1 MKVWVI
7 AKLTVR
13 EAQRRRLLWVA
24 FALGVIFIALFAIGF
39 HFVQEEAIGDMGG
52 LGRTQAQIFANFF
65 LTAGLYVINFLSVMM
80 AVLTSVGT
88 LSGEISSHTIQS
100 LATKPLRR
108 WEILLGKW
116 VAYAGMLAVYVA
128 CLSGGV
134 LAVVYLIGDYLPAN
148 WAGVIGFLV
157 LEGWV
162 ILTVS
167 ILGGTFLSTIANGV
181 VAFMLYGI
189 AFVGGWV
196 EQIGSL
202 LDSSA
207 AVNIGIITSLI
218 LPSEALWR
226 RGAYLMQPALIRGLP
241 TNPFG
246 TASVPSPAM
255 VIYAAIYVVILLGVA
270 LWIFSRRDL

>member
-1 MKVWVI
+1 MRLGII

-24 FALGVIFIALFAIGF
+24 LGLGAAFIALFSVGF
-39 HFVQEEAIGDMGG
+39 HFVHQEII
-52 LGRTQAQIFANFF
+52 TQHGMVSRAETQVFTNFF

-100 LATKPLRR
+100 LAAKPIRR

-116 VAYAGMLAVYVA
+116 VGHAGMLAAYMA
-128 CLSGGV
+128 GLSSGI
-134 LAVVYLIGDYLPAN
+134 LLVVYLISGYAPEN
-148 WAGVIGFLV
+148 WLGTIGFLV

-162 ILTVS
+162 VLTVS

-181 VAFMLYGI
+181 LAFMLYGI

-202 LDSSA
+202 MGSEA
-207 AVNIGIITSLI
+207 AVNIGIITSLL

-226 RGAYLMQPALIRGLP
+226 RAAYLMQPALIRSLP
-241 TNPFG
+241 ANPFG

-255 VIYAAIYVVILLGVA
+255 VVYAGLYVLALLGAA
-270 LWIFSRRDL
+270 LWIFARRDL

>member
-7 AKLTVR
+7 IKLTVR
-13 EAQRRRLLWVA
+13 EAQRRKLIWVA
-24 FALGVIFIALFAIGF
+24 LALGVIFVALFAVGF
-39 HFVQEEAIGDMGG
+39 HFIHQELIRQVGG
-52 LGRTQAQIFANFF
+52 SRVESQVFLNFF

-88 LSGEISSHTIQS
+88 VSGEIGSHTIQS
-100 LATKPLRR
+100 LATKPVRR

-116 VAYAGMLAVYVA
+116 AGYAGMLAVYLVG
-128 CLSGGV
+128 LSGGI
-134 LAVVYLIGDYLPAN
+134 LLVVYCIAGYAPQNWLGMMAFLI
-148 WAGVIGFLV
+148 

-181 VAFMLYGI
+181 FAFMLYGI
-189 AFVGGWV
+189 AFIGGWV

-202 LDSSA
+202 MGSEA
-207 AVNIGIITSLI
+207 AVNIGIVTSLV

-226 RGAYLMQPALIRGLP
+226 RASYLMQPAIIRNLP
-241 TNPFG
+241 VNPFG

-255 VIYAAIYVVILLGVA
+255 VVYAGLYIVVLLGAA
-270 LWIFSRRDL
+270 LWVFARRDL

>member
-1 MKVWVI
+1 MKLWVI
-7 AKLTVR
+7 VKLTMR
-13 EAQRRRLLWVA
+13 EAQRRRLLWIALVLGLA
-24 FALGVIFIALFAIGF
+24 FVLLFAIGF
-39 HFVQEEAIGDMGG
+39 HYVNQELSRQIRMRPSESNVFV
-52 LGRTQAQIFANFF
+52 NFF
-65 LTAGLYVINFLSVMM
+65 LTAGLYVVNFLSVMM

-88 LSGEISSHTIQS
+88 VSGEIVSHTIQS

-116 VAYAGMLAVYVA
+116 VGLAAMLAVYMVA
-128 CLSGGV
+128 LSGGV
-134 LAVVYLIGDYLPAN
+134 MLVVYLIAGYRPEN
-148 WAGVIGFLV
+148 WLGTMGFLV
-157 LEGWV
+157 MEGWV

-167 ILGGTFLSTIANGV
+167 ILGGTLLSTIANGV

-189 AFVGGWV
+189 AFIGGWV

-202 LDSSA
+202 MGSEA

-226 RGAYLMQPALIRGLP
+226 RASYLMQASLIRNLP
-241 TNPFG
+241 SNPFG

-255 VIYAAIYVVILLGVA
+255 VVYAGLYMVALLGVA
-270 LWIFSRRDL
+270 LWIFGRRDL

>member
-189 AFVGGWV
+189 AFLGGWV